1 MRSGMRKTVC
11 LAMVCLVAAAGA
23 VSARHKGEYLRD
35 VTTKLQ
41 TPHVD
46 FVPKYA
52 PGKPRVLFIT
62 PRTIAPREIVELW
75 ERFDLDFD
83 AFTVAHSGLM
93 SFESDAGAAPYDLA
107 VEGTSIEEKT
117 AEIIGLLQQP
127 HDAFVMANAS
137 LDMLPKEAQYRLLKQ
152 VSDGAGLLFTYGRM
166 TKLPVFAK
174 PLADG
179 REPITQGVPLA
190 ATDFFAR
197 EDIRKSLRVAQ
208 DGDIPAKVVET
219 FAFGKGRIAV
229 LNWGTGSP
237 SYYGGQGLTPPE
249 AYSLH
254 WAADYDVFLSLV
266 YRALIWS
273 TGVRQPAV
281 QFTALPEGGTSAP
294 WDSLPRPVSLTI
306 TADKALSGKLTVT
319 VRDHTS
325 VVEAKRELPL
335 KLAAGPNAVSVE
347 LPKVKAG
354 RHFLDL
360 AVVSP
365 QGVEQW
371 GSVWFEVASPLTMA
385 QFGAASEFV
394 TPGEAPGLTATLSA
408 PAPAKAAVRVS
419 LTDTNGRLYLQRDV
433 PVPAGQTSVNLG
445 KADLSGS
452 TTIASRLH
460 GELLVAGQPVDA
472 QDQFL
477 FVPRRQSD
485 QFRSVI
491 WGVGGES
498 GLTWL
503 AMRQLRAA
511 GFTYHLSHPSASG
524 NTERVM
530 ALCDLPLVCYAYRVM
545 GGADDKGW
553 RKDHWVKDV
562 EDGCVYNPELQQ
574 KASASVLG
582 RIKNVI
588 PYGVS
593 LYSLGDENYFDYD
606 SGFSPTGLQSFRAML
621 QRKYA
626 SLNQLNA
633 TWGTQFATWEEVK
646 PLAQQEAIKQGQWPA
661 VHDHMTFCE
670 EEYAFYH
677 HFLRDE
683 IRKADPGAWVG
694 AEGSIPGDLEKTVA
708 GLEIWGPYSDKC
720 GNELLRSLVSPQVV
734 RGNWWGGYVGSHG
747 GRAGADILWQQL
759 ISGAVNTSLYFA
771 ATGSEGLFATDLS
784 YADYFQQMLPDLGE
798 IYGGIGQLFAAS
810 RVPDDGIAIHRS
822 QAGEHA
828 AKMFTGVG
836 TPAASQGNL
845 LALLD
850 RCGFG
855 YRFVTTKT
863 IGEGAVEKGVRVLFL
878 PCSQALSDEEV
889 KRLTAFVD
897 AGGLLIADVGA
908 GLMDGDCKPK
918 WKTGAAWEG
927 QLDALL
933 GVTRQ
938 GDPQSKL
945 TSGSQTFD
953 CAGAKLPLRVFP
965 FRPDSSVVAE
975 SPAQVGDTPVFLLRS
990 HGQGRVVFL
999 NFTFPNAEHPDAV
1012 AFCRDLLAALQIT
1025 PRFHLSESKGYLAR
1039 RFSNGALDLIGVAR
1053 EGKNAPDTT
1062 LQLAQP
1068 TYVYDVRAGKSLG
1081 KLTSVKLPTS
1091 GPTVRIFALLAAPAQ
1106 APTVTAAA
1114 VASRGSAT
1122 KLALG
1127 LPGSSAGRLLRLQAL
1142 QPDGTEAMPYRHY
1155 VTMSAPQAVAMLP
1168 WAYTDPAGDWTIRA
1182 TDVATGLSGTCK
1194 INVR

>member
-1 MRSGMRKTVC
+1 MNIRRGAMI
-11 LAMVCLVAAAGA
+11 LAVLAACSLAH
-23 VSARHKGEYLRD
+23 ARHNGDYLRQ
-35 VTTKLQ
+35 VTTRLQ

-46 FVPKYA
+46 IVPRYA
-52 PGKPRVLFIT
+52 PGQPHVLFIT
-62 PRTIAPREIVELW
+62 PRTFAPREIVELW
-75 ERFDLDFD
+75 QRFDLDFD
-83 AFTVAHSGLM
+83 AFTTAHSGLM

-117 AEIIGLLQQP
+117 AELLGLLAKP
-127 HDAFVMANAS
+127 HEAFVMANAS

-152 VSDGAGLLFTYGRM
+152 VNDGAGLLFTYGRM
-166 TKLPVFAK
+166 TRLPIFK
-174 PLADG
+174 QPLADG
-179 REPITQGVPLA
+179 RDQITQGVPLA

-197 EDIRKSLRVAQ
+197 EDIRKALRVQA
-208 DGDIPAKVVET
+208 DSDIPGKVVET
-219 FAFGKGRIAV
+219 YRFGQGRIAV
-229 LNWGTGSP
+229 LTWGSGSGT
-237 SYYGGQGLTPPE
+237 YYGGHGLTPPE

-254 WAADYDVFLSLV
+254 WAADYDTFLSLV
-266 YRALIWS
+266 YRALLWTVGS
-273 TGVRQPAV
+273 RQQAV
-281 QFTALPEGGTSAP
+281 QFTGLPAGGTVYP
-294 WDSLPRPVSLTI
+294 RDSLPQQIPI
-306 TADKALSGKLTVT
+306 TLKAAKPLAGKLTVT

-325 VVEAKRELPL
+325 AVEARQELPL
-335 KLAAGPNAVSVE
+335 KLTAGDNSVGVS
-347 LPKVKAG
+347 LPRVKAG

-371 GSVWFEVASPLTMA
+371 GTVWCEVTAPVTLA
-385 QFGAASEFV
+385 QFGAASEFCEQ
-394 TPGEAPGLTATLSA
+394 GQAPALAATLSA
-408 PAPAKAAVRVS
+408 PAPPQATIRLS
-419 LTDTNGRLYLQRDV
+419 LTDTNDRLYLQRAV
-433 PVPAGQTSVNLG
+433 PVPAGQTTVSLG
-445 KADLSGS
+445 QADLSGA

-472 QDQFL
+472 RDQFL

-485 QFRSVI
+485 EFRSVI
-491 WGVGGES
+491 WGVGGDS

-524 NTERVM
+524 SVERLM

-545 GGADDKGW
+545 GGADDRGW

-562 EDGCVYNPELQQ
+562 ADGCVYNPELQQ

-593 LYSLGDENYFDYD
+593 LYSLGDENYFDYE
-606 SGFSPTGLQSFRAML
+606 SGSSPVGLQSFRAML

-626 SLNQLNA
+626 SLQQLNA
-633 TWGTQFATWEEVK
+633 TWGTQFANWEEVK
-646 PLAQQEAIKQGQWPA
+646 PLPTADAIKQGQWPA
-661 VHDHMTFCE
+661 VHDHMSFNE
-670 EEYAFYH
+670 QEYAFYH
-677 HFLRDE
+677 HFLREE

-694 AEGSIPGDLEKTVA
+694 AEGSVPGDLEETVA
-708 GLEIWGPYSDKC
+708 GLEIWGPYSDKR

-747 GRAGADILWQQL
+747 GRAGADILWRQL

-771 ATGSEGLFATDLS
+771 AVGSEGLFATELS
-784 YADYFQQMLPDLGE
+784 YADYFDKMLPDLGE
-798 IYGGIGQLFAAS
+798 IYGGIGQLFAAG
-810 RVPDDGIAIHRS
+810 RVPDDGIAIHWS
-822 QAGEHA
+822 QASEHA

-855 YRFVTTKT
+855 YRFVTTKM
-863 IGEGAVEKGVRVLFL
+863 IGQGALDRGVRVLFL

-889 KRLTAFVD
+889 KRISAFVD

-908 GLMDGDCKPK
+908 GLMDGNCKPK
-918 WKTGAAWEG
+918 WKVGGAWEG

-933 GVTRQ
+933 GVTRK
-938 GDPQSKL
+938 GDPQSQQ
-945 TSGSQTFD
+945 TPASQTLD
-953 CAGAKLPLRVFP
+953 LGGAKLPLRDFP
-965 FRPDSSVVAE
+965 FRPDSSVVAQ
-975 SPAQVGDTPVFLLRS
+975 STAQIGDAPIFLLRS

-1012 AFCRDLLAALQIT
+1012 PFCRDLLATLQVA
-1025 PRFHLSESKGYLAR
+1025 PRCHLTESKGYLAR
-1039 RFSNGALDLIGVAR
+1039 RFAQGGLELIGVAR

-1068 TYVYDVRAGKSLG
+1068 AYVYDVRAGKALG
-1081 KLTSVKLPTS
+1081 KLTSVALS
-1091 GPTVRIFALLAAPAQ
+1091 AGGPPVRVFALLPTPAK
-1106 APTVTAAA
+1106 APTVASPAAA
-1114 VASRGSAT
+1114 ARGRAT
-1122 KLALG
+1122 NLALT
-1127 LPGSSAGRLLRLQAL
+1127 LPGAAAGRLLRLQAL
-1142 QPDGTEAMPYRHY
+1142 RPDGAEAMPYRAY
-1155 VTMSAPQAVAMLP
+1155 VTMPGTQTTARLP
-1168 WAYTDPAGDWTIRA
+1168 WAYSDPPGAWTVRV
-1182 TDVATGLSGTCK
+1182 TDVATGQSGSCK
-1194 INVR
+1194 ISLR